1 MCFFQIVFCTK
12 YPAITTNSRKVV
24 NALLYLSAIYILHS
38 ECHGAT
44 HLSPS
49 RKFLLHFFCFVF
61 IGFLI
66 KNSHIIC
73 KEKKW
78 HIHWIVLMWKNLVNL
93 QNYNILSNYFDRYK
107 FLSNWKA
114 VSHLS
119 IKNQGYVQYFLIGVY
134 NILWCTK
141 MVSYYLQWQPGRKQ
155 KVLYANKHIA

>member
-78 HIHWIVLMWKNLVNL
+78 HIHWIVLMWRNLVNL
-93 QNYNILSNYFDRYK
+93 QNYNNILSNYFDRNK

-119 IKNQGYVQYFLIGVY
+119 IKNQGVCTIFSNWCVQYFMMY
-134 NILWCTK
+134 
-141 MVSYYLQWQPGRKQ
+141 
-155 KVLYANKHIA
+155 